1 MSCECCPSELSGYL
15 NFNDLPWGDVQGDWV
30 SVTLDPYDYESFPGI
45 TVASAGGYAVR
56 ADGTLWAF
64 KNYAARAARVYRG
77 IYDTEEFQNHGN
89 VYYENGG
96 SQVDPTQGYSKG
108 IFVQVGYDNDWAT
121 VNGNLLLK
129 KNGSLWSIGNVG
141 NGVDGTGV
149 YGEKDVEGFTSDCY
163 AVISSPVRSVT
174 LVTDYYRY
182 PQIGIAEFS
191 SSPSLYITAVENGV
205 ESSPSGSGA
214 SLVAEWAGRVVS
226 ISVTDGGEGY
236 KSPPKVRVVPSCEE
250 DEGKSAVAAVTEM
263 IGGRVSKIEMLEN
276 PAVWTQNP
284 DIVIDGAAT
293 AEVTSL
299 LGPVKSVSV
308 TSGGSG
314 YTTSHV
320 EYNWGVSPPTYNPLY
335 GGGRQRVL
343 CATAGGGNIIGIVEL
358 SGGPV
363 VSVSGPSNLGSKY
376 FQNDTNG
383 RAAIFFPKIGSTAAY
398 ATADKNGFTLV
409 SGGDSYRSEPPPW
422 ILTGSRAIPVL
433 VNNSRQWVSIDGS
446 QEYSKQAVD
455 SEGNLWWWG
464 RVRGNYVSFCMVP
477 ERVGQGV
484 AVDVGFDCEVGV
496 SAFDATPAGVAPDTI
511 TISGI
516 TVSAPDFGQVSAVP
530 PPFVGRLK
538 SGSLS
543 APYSDTKWSFFRAN
557 WGYSQFAGT
566 LWYGNSSGV
575 GYTTTPTVTV
585 PSKLSSAGIT
595 ATARLVGPSVFTS
608 VHRGLARDTSGK
620 WYSILPDGG
629 YGNSYMPRTFSTL
642 PDVVEDLF
650 TTTYTSR
657 LSYSPTSISRTYN
670 SSFRIRRKQTYF
682 SKSSSR
688 QYGSFTV
695 TRKANVIAKKTSFVS
710 KTLATKKV
718 AKLGTPVMQAGLYGF
733 SVVSVP
739 VTDGGEN
746 YITAPTVVF
755 SGSLASGFYL
765 QASGAA
771 VLSGGKVVS
780 ITINSGGGFYSSA
793 ATVSLLESNT
803 ADTTLGSVVDT
814 ITFSDSVSSE
824 GEVTGTCTGTCDE
837 TFPEGFIEDDYNG
850 FLGGVGQFGNI
861 YNGGFYTYDRN
872 PYSVSPG
879 YSSKLW
885 IWSIYLNYSSGDKYK
900 KDPYLTY
907 DSDPPVFKYLQTT
920 ALSVSPSGGDPQ
932 ESDYYESEDL
942 VPFVPVSPPGM
953 DHASGRDVF
962 ISSSGY
968 VTTGAGYRNEIAKP
982 LVSIDASFARDSNG
996 SMWYGFT
1003 NPILWYEERKAMKSV
1018 EATLTSTGG
1027 GYTQFPLA
1035 RISQPVGVA
1044 SLKADD
1050 VIGRV
1055 AAIGVIDGGSGYRSP
1070 PYIAIGGF
1078 NTSAT
1083 AVIEGPVDSVSIK
1096 SGGSGYRIAPKVV
1109 FSKPG
1114 IPAKATATI
1123 NQDGTVAGVVLSSG
1137 GKYRSAPSVTLIAQR
1152 DLDTITITNR
1162 GDGFTSAPKVLVV
1175 GGGGTGAKATAK
1187 VEDGK
1192 VVSVQITK
1200 RGSGY
1205 EFAPKVLFVGGGGTG
1220 AAAVATVEAVGSGG
1234 EAEATI
1240 DGSIIYVRVDERF
1253 TESVSIRQNPPEVTV
1268 SGNARLQAS
1277 IEYSAGSVTVESPGD
1292 YYSSSPAYL
1301 GIATDKNGFNRP
1313 KGVAPSTYTA
1323 TTLSA
1328 TSRRGSGISSVA
1340 MPTPAVWSD
1349 RVPSVSMV
1357 DGSTVGLLMCMRL
1370 RDVSLSFGTQS
1381 YPAGAVSRP
1390 NGNLSAYPFFVGAK
1404 GQIKSV
1410 SGSSFTYSRY
1420 LYSLAPA
1427 ITVNDVT
1434 GSSAYVVVSDIGE
1447 VQVITPGSNYSLA
1460 AYATASGG
1468 RLKCWDNP
1476 ATAIAVAQFGKV
1488 VSINIVNE
1496 GDGYLRAPEV
1506 FISGG
1511 GGTGAKA
1518 VAIASYFG
1526 VFEVVVTHQGSGYTS
1541 TPTVTFVET
1550 HTLEDAAAY
1559 FDKYAVR
1566 SVELQSPDPE
1576 YCRLIG
1582 PAQQQTFGYGGAA
1595 YAFGSPG
1602 VPGCT
1607 FVNHYTDGFVEAIG
1621 VSQPKLP
1628 YTYNPE
1634 ITIDPPLLSDGQRAR
1649 ATASRITWTNT
1660 YSDGFPVR
1668 QT

>member
-15 NFNDLPWGDVQGDWV
+15 NFNDLPWGDVQGEWV
-30 SVTLDPYDYESFPGI
+30 SVTLDPYDYDLLSGISFQ
-45 TVASAGGYAVR
+45 SAGGYAVR

-64 KNYAARAARVYRG
+64 KNHAARAARVYSG
-77 IYDTEEFQNHGN
+77 ILDTEDFQNH
-89 VYYENGG
+89 NGLFPYNSG
-96 SQVDPTQGYSKG
+96 EAINSTEGYSKG

-129 KNGSLWSIGNVG
+129 QNGSLWSIGNVG

-149 YGEKDVEGFTSDCY
+149 YGEKEVEGFTSDCY
-163 AVISSPVRSVT
+163 AVISSPVRSVA

-182 PQIGIAEFS
+182 PQKGIAEFS
-191 SSPSLYITAVENGV
+191 GRPSLYITAVQNGV
-205 ESSPSGSGA
+205 ESAPSGSGA

-226 ISVTDGGEGY
+226 VTVTNGGRGY
-236 KSPPKVRVVPSCEE
+236 SSPPKVTVVPSCEE
-250 DEGKSAVAAVTEM
+250 DADKAATAVVTEM
-263 IGGRVSKIEMLEN
+263 AGGSVTKIEMLEN

-293 AEVTSL
+293 AEVSSL

-314 YTTSHV
+314 YSTSHV
-320 EYNWGVSPPTYNPLY
+320 EYNWGVSPPTYNTGY
-335 GGGRQRVL
+335 GGGRTRVL
-343 CATAGGGNIIGIVEL
+343 FATAGGGNIIGVVEL

-363 VSVSGPSNLGSKY
+363 VSVSGPSNLGSAY

-383 RAAIFFPKIGSTAAY
+383 RAAIFFPKIGTTAAY
-398 ATADKNGFTLV
+398 AEANKNGFTLI
-409 SGGDSYRSEPPPW
+409 SGGDSYRSEPAPW

-433 VNNSRQWVSIDGS
+433 VNNSRQWISIDGS
-446 QEYSKQAVD
+446 QPYSKQAVD
-455 SEGNLWWWG
+455 STGNLWWWG
-464 RVRGNYVSFCMVP
+464 RVRNNYVSFCMLP

-484 AVDVGFDCEVGV
+484 AVDVGFNCEVGV
-496 SAFDATPAGVAPDTI
+496 SAFDTAPTGVAPDTI

-516 TVSAPDFGQVSAVP
+516 TVSPPDFGQATAVP

-595 ATARLVGPSVFTS
+595 ATARLVGPSVFSS
-608 VHRGLARDTSGK
+608 VHRGLARDTSGR
-620 WYSILPDGG
+620 WYSVLNGIGFSFLPTT
-629 YGNSYMPRTFSTL
+629 SSSL

-657 LSYSPTSISRTYN
+657 LSYSPTSISRTYD
-670 SSFRIRRKQTYF
+670 SSVRIRRKKTYF

-688 QYGSFTV
+688 QYGSFAV

-710 KTLATKKV
+710 KALATKKV
-718 AKLGTPVMQAGLYGF
+718 ATLGTPVMGTGLYGGAYGLT
-733 SVVSVP
+733 VVSVP

-755 SGSLASGFYL
+755 SGSLTSGFYG
-765 QASGAA
+765 QAYGVA

-780 ITINSGGGFYSSA
+780 ITITSGGGFYSSA
-793 ATVSLLESNT
+793 PTVSLAESNT
-803 ADTTLGSVVDT
+803 ADTTLGSVVDS
-814 ITFSDSVSSE
+814 ITFTDSVSSE
-824 GEVTGTCTGTCDE
+824 GEVTGTCTGGCSE

-850 FLGGVGQFGNI
+850 FLGSVREFG
-861 YNGGFYTYDRN
+861 NGGFYTYDRN
-872 PYSVSPG
+872 PLSVPPG
-879 YSSKLW
+879 YSAKLW
-885 IWSIYLNYSSGDKYK
+885 IWDIYLNYSYGSKYK

-920 ALSVSPSGGDPQ
+920 DLSVSPSGGDPQ

-942 VPFVPVSPPGM
+942 VPFSPVSPPGM
-953 DHASGRDVF
+953 DHASGSGVF
-962 ISSSGY
+962 ISASGY
-968 VTTGAGYRNEIAKP
+968 VTSAAGYRNEIAKP
-982 LVSIDASFARDSNG
+982 LVSIDASLARDSSGN
-996 SMWYGFT
+996 MWYGFT
-1003 NPILWYEERKAMKSV
+1003 NPIAWYEERKAMKSV
-1018 EATLTSTGG
+1018 EATLDSTGG

-1044 SLKADD
+1044 FLKADD
-1050 VIGRV
+1050 ITGRV

-1070 PYIAIGGF
+1070 PYVAVGGF

-1137 GKYRSAPSVTLIAQR
+1137 GKYRSAPSVTFIAQR

-1175 GGGGTGAKATAK
+1175 GGGGTGAKATAT

-1200 RGSGY
+1200 RGNGY

-1220 AAAVATVEAVGSGG
+1220 AAAVATVEAVGSGA

-1240 DGSIIYVRVDERF
+1240 DGSIIYVRLDERF
-1253 TESVSIRQNPPEVTV
+1253 TEKVSIRQNPPEVTV

-1277 IEYSAGSVTVESPGD
+1277 IEYSVGSVTVESPGD
-1292 YYSSSPAYL
+1292 YYSTSSSIL
-1301 GIATDKNGFNRP
+1301 TDKNGFNRP
-1313 KGVAPSTYTA
+1313 KGVSPSTYTA

-1340 MPTPAVWSD
+1340 VPTPAVWSD

-1357 DGSTVGLLMCMRL
+1357 DGSTVGLQMCMRL
-1370 RDVSLSFGTQS
+1370 RDVSLSFGPQS

-1390 NGNLSAYPFFVGAK
+1390 GGNLSQYPFFVSAK
-1404 GQIKSV
+1404 GPIKSI
-1410 SGSSFTYSRY
+1410 SGSSFLYSRY
-1420 LYSLAPA
+1420 LYSLEPA

-1434 GSSAYVVVSDIGE
+1434 GSGAYVVVSDIGE
-1447 VQVITPGSNYSLA
+1447 VQVITPGNNYSLA

-1468 RLKCWDNP
+1468 RLECWDNP
-1476 ATAIAVAQFGKV
+1476 ATALAVAQFGKV

-1496 GDGYLRAPEV
+1496 GGGYLRAPEV

-1511 GGTGAKA
+1511 VGTGAKA

-1607 FVNHYTDGFVEAIG
+1607 FVNHYTDGFVETIG
-1621 VSQPKLP
+1621 VSQPKVP

-1634 ITIDPPLLSDGQRAR
+1634 ITIDYPILSDGQRAR

-1660 YSDGFPVR
+1660 YSDGFPIR